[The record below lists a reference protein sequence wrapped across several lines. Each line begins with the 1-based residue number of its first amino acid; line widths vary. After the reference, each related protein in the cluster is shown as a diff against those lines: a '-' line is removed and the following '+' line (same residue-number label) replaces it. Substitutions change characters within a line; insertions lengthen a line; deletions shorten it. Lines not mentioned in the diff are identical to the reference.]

1 MEWMPKA
8 QKELNLY
15 AYRDY
20 RRFLRDWYTR
30 TKKARGSFSFRA
42 FSKRAGFKSPN
53 FFKLVMDGERN
64 LTEESL
70 AKFVTGLRLNKQE
83 QEFFRNLVFFTQ
95 AKTHDE
101 KNLFYRRLLQ
111 SSEFSQLKTLER
123 DQYEFY
129 STWYHPVIRE
139 LVTSP
144 EFDGTFEWLARKL
157 HPPIL
162 PEQAKKSIELLEKL
176 GMIKKAGAARWQQT
190 NPLLTTGPEVQSLT
204 LMNYHQNLLGLA
216 REVLPLIPSSQ
227 RDISA
232 LTLGISDDK
241 IPMLKKKIQAFRQE
255 ILKYVSLEKQPDTV
269 VLLNIQMLPVTQA
282 KGKTS

>member
-1 MEWMPKA
+1 MSGA

-15 AYRDY
+15 VYRDY
-20 RRFLRDWYTR
+20 RRFLRDWYTQ
-30 TKKARGSFSFRA
+30 TKKAHRSFSFRA

-70 AKFVTGLRLNKQE
+70 AKFVTGLRLNKPE

-95 AKTHDE
+95 AKSHDE

-111 SSEFSQLKTLER
+111 SSEFSQLKTLEQ

-139 LVTSP
+139 MVTSS
-144 EFDGTFEWLARKL
+144 EFDGTPEWLARKL

-176 GMIKKAGAARWQQT
+176 GMIKRTGPARWEQT
-190 NPLLTTGPEVQSLT
+190 SPLLTTGPEVQSLT

-216 REVLPLIPSSQ
+216 REVLPLIPAPQ

-232 LTLGISDDK
+232 LTLGISGDK

-269 VLLNIQMLPVTQA
+269 ILLNIQMLPVTQT